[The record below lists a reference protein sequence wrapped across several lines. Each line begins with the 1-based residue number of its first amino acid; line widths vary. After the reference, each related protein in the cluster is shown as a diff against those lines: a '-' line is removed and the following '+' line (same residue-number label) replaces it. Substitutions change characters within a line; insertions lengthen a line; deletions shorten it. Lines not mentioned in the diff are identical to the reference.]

1 MANGIIEDGPSS
13 AHTLAALDLPHL
25 TYFKVT
31 SGRGR
36 RNTVITVN
44 VLVMYVSTPLYSTY
58 RYSTGLPHC
67 SSQASQIRPLRAGT
81 SGAPASHRK

>member
-13 AHTLAALDLPHL
+13 AHTLAALDLSHL

-44 VLVMYVSTPLYSTY
+44 VLAMYVSTPLYSTY

-67 SSQASQIRPLRAGT
+67 SSQASQ
-81 SGAPASHRK
+81 ASQIACGNKRRTRLS